1 MMPIALLMIEH
12 RQIERM
18 MPVLREEAIK
28 ARAGGVDAGRID
40 ALVDF
45 VRTYADR
52 CHHGKE
58 EDILFVAMQEK
69 PLPSAIRSTM
79 ERLIEDHKTSREN
92 VRSVVEANRRYRL
105 GEAGALATMASALE
119 KLANLYP
126 DHIAV
131 EDKAFFIPSMEL
143 FSKEEQARMLAQFQ
157 NFDRNLIHQIY
168 RAKMDDLADEPS
180 EFSLHTKPSAEP
192 GAKWAC
198 TVCDLIYDPLK
209 GDPKHGIA
217 PGTSF
222 EDLPDDWVCPLCGA
236 SKRAFKRLTNR

>member
-28 ARAGGVDAGRID
+28 ARAGVVDAGRID

-92 VRSVVEANRRYRL
+92 ARSVVEANGRYRL

-143 FSKEEQARMLAQFQ
+143 FSKEEQTRMLAKFH
-157 NFDRNLIHQIY
+157 NFDMNLVHQVY
-168 RAKMDDLADEPS
+168 RARMDGLAGEPPKFLPRS
-180 EFSLHTKPSAEP
+180 RPSAEP

-198 TVCDLIYDPLK
+198 TVCDLVYDPVK
-209 GDPKHGIA
+209 GDPEHGIA

-222 EDLPDDWVCPLCGA
+222 DDLPDDWACPLCGA
-236 SKRAFKRLTNR
+236 IKRAFRRLTDR

>member
-18 MPVLREEAIK
+18 IPVLREEASR
-28 ARAGGVDAGRID
+28 ARVGEVDAGRID
-40 ALVDF
+40 TLVDF
-45 VRTYADR
+45 IRTYADR

-58 EDILFVAMQEK
+58 EDILFAAMQAKSLSSE
-69 PLPSAIRSTM
+69 IRSTM
-79 ERLIEDHKTSREN
+79 ERLLEDHKDSREN

-105 GEAGALATMASALE
+105 GEAGALGSMASALE
-119 KLANLYP
+119 RLANLYP
-126 DHIAV
+126 DHITV

-157 NFDRNLIHQIY
+157 NFDRHLIHQIY
-168 RAKMDDLADEPS
+168 RVKMDDLTSEPPK
-180 EFSLHTKPSAEP
+180 FYLHTKPSADP

-198 TVCDLIYDPLK
+198 AVCDLVYDPAK
-209 GDPKHGIA
+209 GDPEHGIA

-222 EDLPDDWVCPLCGA
+222 NDLPEDWVCPLCGA
-236 SKRAFKRLTNR
+236 SKTEFKRLTEH

>member
-18 MPVLREEAIK
+18 MPVLREEARR
-28 ARAGGVDAGRID
+28 ARAGEVDAGRID

-45 VRTYADR
+45 IRTYADR

-58 EDILFVAMQEK
+58 EDILFVAMQGK
-69 PLPSAIRSTM
+69 PLPPETQSTM
-79 ERLIEDHKTSREN
+79 GRLIEDHKVSREN
-92 VRSVVEANRRYRL
+92 VRTVVEANRRYRL
-105 GEAGALATMASALE
+105 GEAGALADMASALE
-119 KLANLYP
+119 RLANLYP

-157 NFDRNLIHQIY
+157 NFDRHLVHQIY
-168 RAKMDDLADEPS
+168 RAKMDSLASGPTK
-180 EFSLHTKPSAEP
+180 FSIHTKPSADP

-198 TVCDLIYDPLK
+198 TVCDFVYDPVK
-209 GDPKHGIA
+209 GDQEHGIA
-217 PGTSF
+217 PGTRF

-236 SKRAFKRLTNR
+236 SKRAFKRLTDY

>member
-18 MPVLREEAIK
+18 MPVLREEVVR
-28 ARAGGVDAGRID
+28 ARAGEVDVGRID

-45 VRTYADR
+45 IRTYADR

-58 EDILFVAMQEK
+58 EDILFEAMQER
-69 PLPSAIRSTM
+69 PLPSEIRSTM

-92 VRSVVEANRRYRL
+92 VRSVVEANRRHRL
-105 GEAGALATMASALE
+105 GEAGAPAIMASALE
-119 KLANLYP
+119 RLADLYP

-143 FSKEEQARMLAQFQ
+143 FSKEEQARMLAQFH
-157 NFDRNLIHQIY
+157 NFDRNLIHHIY
-168 RAKMDDLADEPS
+168 RARMDDLAGEPPR
-180 EFSLHTKPSAEP
+180 FSFHTKPSAEP

-198 TVCDLIYDPLK
+198 TVCDLVYDPVK
-209 GDPKHGIA
+209 GDHAHGIA

-236 SKRAFKRLTNR
+236 SKRAFKRLADH

>member
-18 MPVLREEAIK
+18 MPVLTKEAIM
-28 ARAGGVDAGRID
+28 ARAGEVDAGRID

-45 VRTYADR
+45 IRTYADR

-58 EDILFVAMQEK
+58 EDILFQALQTK
-69 PLPSAIRSTM
+69 PLPSEIRSTM
-79 ERLIEDHKTSREN
+79 DRLIEDHKTSREN
-92 VRSVVEANRRYRL
+92 VRLVVEANRRYRL
-105 GEAGALATMASALE
+105 GEPGSLASMASALE
-119 KLANLYP
+119 RLASLYP

-131 EDKAFFIPSMEL
+131 EDKEFFIPSMEL
-143 FSKEEQARMLAQFQ
+143 FSKEEQERMLAHFH

-168 RAKMDDLADEPS
+168 RARMDDLAGEPPR
-180 EFSLHTKPSAEP
+180 FSLHTKPSAEP

-209 GDPKHGIA
+209 GDPKQGIA